1 MSERGGEVRG
11 TQSFVRTLTSVWG
24 RPRLTALEVAWRW
37 VFGVPALWLVISHA
51 RRVLLA
57 ATGGTMEMARLGLDH
72 ALLIDPV
79 GALTADPMGAAGKF
93 AGALRAVLPGIRHEV
108 LLLGPPLFLGW
119 VLFSSVGRMFVL
131 ATAFSREE
139 PIKAPVVPM
148 LLLQGLRALVLG
160 AVVWLWLA
168 LLGAVGSSVL
178 TGPIGRGE
186 EPNLVLYCGLVIVI
200 SIAMFTGWA
209 AVSWPLQVAPVL
221 AMGEGLGVVGSL
233 REAAGLGAV
242 RGKLVEV
249 NLVMGIVKIALLV
262 LAMVFSA
269 TPLPFQDVATAEFLA
284 WWWAGVG
291 VLWLLWSDF
300 FHVVRLVSYVDLWRA
315 FDSKE

>member
-1 MSERGGEVRG
+1 MRG

-24 RPRLTALEVAWRW
+24 RPGLTALEVAWRW
-37 VFGVPALWLVISHA
+37 VFGVPALWLIVTQV
-51 RRVLLA
+51 RGVLRV
-57 ATGGTMEMARLGLDH
+57 ATGGTMDVARVGLDH
-72 ALLIDPV
+72 ALLTDPV
-79 GALTADPMGAAGKF
+79 GALTADPTGAAGKF
-93 AGALRAVLPGIRHEV
+93 AGAVGAVLPGLARVGVWLVPV
-108 LLLGPPLFLGW
+108 LLVGW
-119 VLFSSVGRMFVL
+119 VLISSVGRMLVL
-131 ATAFSREE
+131 R
-139 PIKAPVVPM
+139 
-148 LLLQGLRALVLG
+148 RAEGRIHGKLG
-160 AVVWLWLA
+160 AVMGLHALRAVVLGVVIALWFE
-168 LLGAVGSSVL
+168 LLSAVGRGVL

-209 AVSWPLQVAPVL
+209 AASWPLQVAPVL
-221 AMGEGLGVVGSL
+221 AAGEGLGVVGSL
-233 REAAGLGAV
+233 RAAVGLGAV

-300 FHVVRLVSYVDLWRA
+300 FHVVRLVSYIDLWRV
-315 FDSKE
+315 FDPKESRVERKIV